1 MSSNLLTSSRSC
13 IPPLSF
19 SLAVGSTAL
28 TLARPCGC
36 SSAVSVNS
44 RLNFSCSTTFVSL
57 GARSAAADN
66 AGAHQFALFGLSYGT
81 FIQKP
86 LFYCLSYLFY
96 TKKKYSLW
104 LAVPL
109 LPCWQMLL
117 LVKYTKINNSQG
129 EGSTELSEFILPLE
143 CHSHLF

>member
-13 IPPLSF
+13 IPPLSV
-19 SLAVGSTAL
+19 SLAVGSAAL

-44 RLNFSCSTTFVSL
+44 RLNFSCSTTFVSW

-66 AGAHQFALFGLSYGT
+66 AGAHQFALFGLSYGS

-96 TKKKYSLW
+96 TKKKIFSL
-104 LAVPL
+104 A
-109 LPCWQMLL
+109 CGSSAAMLTN
-117 LVKYTKINNSQG
+117 VAS
-129 EGSTELSEFILPLE
+129 SEI
-143 CHSHLF
+143 HKNK